1 MIMKMQT
8 RYLKRLGAWVTD
20 LTDKYRFNPFT
31 QATVHI
37 LTIQVFLAILLIAI
51 TGWAI
56 QYSQS
61 NTVGS
66 IRQHIQI
73 TGHSG
78 LISTSSE
85 SGLPQEINN
94 VRNKTLTYVFV
105 GMVILIALFSYLL
118 IQFALAPTKDS
129 LQFQKRFIGNVAHE
143 IRTPLAIIKT
153 STEVSLMDPNVSAE
167 LRETLED
174 TIHELD
180 RISETI
186 NNLLSFDTLI
196 RPERMRFEPVN
207 LALIADQVMARHS
220 SLARS
225 RGIALHVTKDGT
237 HHTIKGNVVA
247 IEEVVTNLVKNAINY
262 TPAHNDG
269 KVTVYVATEFGDHVS
284 IAVADT
290 GIGIAQKDLIHIFEP
305 FYRGDTSRARGI
317 GTGTS
322 GLGLAIVNEIVRL
335 HHGSTTVRSAPGQG
349 TTIKISFPRADDT
362 ENSDVIDTN
371 SDNSTEEVSV
381 DFS

>member
-1 MIMKMQT
+1 MKTQT
-8 RYLKRLGAWVTD
+8 RFLKRLGAWVTD

-37 LTIQVFLAILLIAI
+37 LTIQVVLAILLIGI

-56 QYSQS
+56 QYSQN

-66 IRQHIQI
+66 IRTHIQE
-73 TGHSG
+73 TGRTVLADPGS
-78 LISTSSE
+78 IS
-85 SGLPQEINN
+85 LPREISN
-94 VRNKTLTYVFV
+94 VRNTTLTYVFV

-196 RPERMRFEPVN
+196 RPERMRFEPV
-207 LALIADQVMARHS
+207 
-220 SLARS
+220 
-225 RGIALHVTKDGT
+225 
-237 HHTIKGNVVA
+237 
-247 IEEVVTNLVKNAINY
+247 
-262 TPAHNDG
+262 
-269 KVTVYVATEFGDHVS
+269 
-284 IAVADT
+284 
-290 GIGIAQKDLIHIFEP
+290 DL
-305 FYRGDTSRARGI
+305 
-317 GTGTS
+317 
-322 GLGLAIVNEIVRL
+322 
-335 HHGSTTVRSAPGQG
+335 TTVTTRYPG
-349 TTIKISFPRADDT
+349 T
-362 ENSDVIDTN
+362 
-371 SDNSTEEVSV
+371 
-381 DFS
+381 FSRNRIGGRKTRQTSHN

>member
-1 MIMKMQT
+1 MKTQT
-8 RYLKRLGAWVTD
+8 RFLKRLGAWVTD

-37 LTIQVFLAILLIAI
+37 LTIQVVLAILLIGI

-56 QYSQS
+56 QYSQN

-66 IRQHIQI
+66 IRTHIQE
-73 TGHSG
+73 TGRTVLADPGS
-78 LISTSSE
+78 IS
-85 SGLPQEINN
+85 LPREISN
-94 VRNKTLTYVFV
+94 VRNTTLTYVFV

-196 RPERMRFEPVN
+196 RPERMRFEPVD
-207 LALIADQVMARHS
+207 LTTVADQVMSRHAT
-220 SLARS
+220 LARS
-225 RGIALHVTKDGT
+225 RGIALVVEKQGK

-262 TPAHNDG
+262 TPAHNNG
-269 KVTVYVATEFGDHVS
+269 KVTICIDSEFGNHIS
-284 IAVADT
+284 ISVADT

-335 HHGSTTVRSAPGQG
+335 HHGSTTVRSTPGQG
-349 TTIKISFPRADDT
+349 TTIKITFPRADED
-362 ENSDVIDTN
+362 ELKKVGPDEAIDQTK
-371 SDNSTEEVSV
+371 EFSV